1 VNKVL
6 ATIGLSLIVIGWI
19 EQVFRTLIRKHLSFS
34 PFFLTFYL
42 IGTAIL
48 AYNSFNQAD
57 TVSGAM
63 NAVTVVLAFIVL
75 MVLIIIRGKPGT
87 F

>member
-6 ATIGLSLIVIGWI
+6 AVIGLSLIVIGWI
-19 EQVFRTLIRKHLSFS
+19 EQVYRTLVKKRLSFS
-34 PFFLTFYL
+34 PFFLTLYL
-42 IGTAIL
+42 VGAAIL
-48 AYNSFNQAD
+48 AYNSLGQAD
-57 TVSGAM
+57 VVSGAL
-63 NAVTVVLAFIVL
+63 NAVSVVLAFIVL